1 MLKTNLYA
9 MKSII
14 QNACVLGLLFIVTF
28 ANAQEKTMNTD
39 NKKNTERELVSKN
52 KIMLIPFE
60 NKMYL
65 SEIDAKINQ
74 ESKLS
79 AKQIKALMRDG
90 LNEQLYKKLKG
101 TMSVIDMLE
110 DTSKTQKDLGNI
122 YQYLAYQYQR
132 TPNQEKYKAPSNE
145 KESKNVNKGQ
155 LTVETNGDSR
165 FMNAKLKNSTLVP
178 YLTGKYKT
186 NLYLFINELDIKSFN
201 SIPGDFNSDSNRKI
215 IVHYTI
221 YTFDAKEINSGI
233 AEITMPIY
241 VNNPAKIINT
251 YFSQAADLI
260 AQRLNKALS
269 VN

>member
-1 MLKTNLYA
+1 
-9 MKSII
+9 MKLVI
-14 QNACVLGLLFIVTF
+14 QYFFLLSLFLIVTC
-28 ANAQEKTMNTD
+28 AHAQEKTMNTG
-39 NKKNTERELVSKN
+39 KKNTERDAASKN

-79 AKQIKALMRDG
+79 AKQIKAMMRDG

-101 TMSVIDMLE
+101 TMSVVDMLE
-110 DTSKTQKDLGNI
+110 DTAKTQKDLGNI
-122 YQYLAYQYQR
+122 YQYLAYQYQK
-132 TPNQEKYKAPSNE
+132 TPNQEKYKAPSSD
-145 KESKNVNKGQ
+145 KENKNVNKGQ

-165 FMNAKLKNSTLVP
+165 FMNAKLKNATLVP

-186 NLYLFINELDIKSFN
+186 NLYLFVNELDIKSFN
-201 SIPGDFNSDSNRKI
+201 AIPGDFSSDSNRKI

-221 YTFDAKEINSGI
+221 YTYDSKEINSGI
-233 AEITMPIY
+233 AEIAMPVQ
-241 VNNPAKIINT
+241 VNNPTKIINT
-251 YFSQAADLI
+251 YFSQIADLI
-260 AQRLNKALS
+260 AQRLNKALL